1 MIRDTLKQELI
12 AAMKAKEETKVATI
26 RLINA
31 TLKDKDIQA
40 RTKGVMD
47 GISEAEVCAALQGMV
62 KQRRDS
68 IEAYAKGGRQDLVD
82 KEQAEIDLIMSFLP
96 KQMDEA
102 ETQKAVQEVIATVGA
117 TSVKD
122 MGKVMGALKEKYQG
136 QMDFAKAS
144 AVIKGLLS

>member
-47 GISEAEVCAALQGMV
+47 GISEAEVCTALQGMV

-102 ETQKAVQEVIATVGA
+102 ETQKAVQEAIAAVGA